1 MYHQIN
7 LSQRFLSV
15 NDSLLIKNAI
25 RENPQLSVLKLSYNN
40 LGDEGAIII
49 AQAMVQDGV
58 QHKSLSLLDLGF
70 NGIGDKGCAALAL
83 QAVAGN
89 LTLQKLYLAGNQI
102 REEGAIAIAGAILH
116 GCGLVSLHVTANKLG
131 PVGIKAL
138 AGAIAERDARPVVS
152 DSSEITHRIKTVE
165 EFYCGNTN
173 MESSGFMQLSSM
185 LLSNSNLRILSLS
198 NNGVDDRDMALLA
211 QALTR
216 NKEVPLKTLQ
226 LSFNE
231 ISCVGVECLMNA
243 VWGSK
248 TLREIKLDNN
258 KVRDR
263 GAQLCAVVLTS
274 IDLEVL
280 DLGFNKITTVGVR
293 ALMKSISENSSL
305 RSLTISGLPLDINA
319 SKAVSY
325 ALAYN
330 CSLRV
335 FHADNC
341 SVGYSAQRHIVAGI
355 VSNRN
360 GSLRVLTGFPL
371 GRKWNNKLLHPMVN
385 LNSKSLVSLF
395 TYQPLPVHWEC
406 HKSWRNGQMI
416 KSWVLSD
423 SCGTDKMSRSYAL
436 KVGVKG
442 LPIAMATRNPSAQ
455 SPQTL
460 SLLQPDKHLFA

>member
-1 MYHQIN
+1 MG
-7 LSQRFLSV
+7 V
-15 NDSLLIKNAI
+15 NDSLLIKHAI
-25 RENPQLSVLKLSYNN
+25 RENPQLAVLKLSYNN
-40 LGDEGAIII
+40 LGDEGAANI
-49 AQAMVQDGV
+49 AHALVQDGE

-70 NGIGDKGCAALAL
+70 NGIGDNGCAALAL
-83 QAVAGN
+83 HAIARN

-102 REEGAIAIAGAILH
+102 HEEGAVAIAGAILR
-116 GCGLVSLHVTANKLG
+116 GCGLISLHLNANKLG

-138 AGAIAERDARPVVS
+138 AGAIAERDARPVNGTCNLPS
-152 DSSEITHRIKTVE
+152 RNKTIE
-165 EFYCGNTN
+165 ELYCGNTH
-173 MESSGFMQLSSM
+173 MESTGLMQLSSM
-185 LLSNSNLRILSLS
+185 LLSNLNLRVLSLS
-198 NNGVDDRDMALLA
+198 NNGINDRDMALLA

-216 NKEVPLKTLQ
+216 NKDVPLQTLQ

-231 ISCVGVECLMNA
+231 ITCVGVECLMNA

-280 DLGFNKITTVGVR
+280 DLGFNKVTTVGIR
-293 ALMKSISENSSL
+293 ALMKSLSENISL
-305 RSLTISGLPLDINA
+305 RSLTISGLALDINA

-335 FHADNC
+335 FHADSC

-371 GRKWNNKLLHPMVN
+371 GRKLL
-385 LNSKSLVSLF
+385 KF
-395 TYQPLPVHWEC
+395 Y
-406 HKSWRNGQMI
+406 
-416 KSWVLSD
+416 
-423 SCGTDKMSRSYAL
+423 
-436 KVGVKG
+436 
-442 LPIAMATRNPSAQ
+442 PIDAT
-455 SPQTL
+455 TTV
-460 SLLQPDKHLFA
+460 